1 MIFGGEALLRDFN
14 VDIEHMLRLSQPA
27 RLMAPARAQAVAAV
41 AGACAGVL
49 VTLAVMQRRKKACKP
64 KKKKPA
70 KVATLRHIV
79 LVKLKPD
86 TPDEAIE
93 AMLAGLAELPKKIP
107 TILRME
113 IGRQHAA
120 VDDGRNVALG
130 GVVEFA
136 ADADYEAYAKDD
148 AHLAVIKELI
158 LPYIA
163 EGGRT
168 ALQYDISGTP
178 ASKVRAGVPRAAATF
193 ERRLDDARAVFR
205 R

>member
-1 MIFGGEALLRDFN
+1 
-14 VDIEHMLRLSQPA
+14 
-27 RLMAPARAQAVAAV
+27 MAPARAQAVAAV

-120 VDDGRNVALG
+120 VDDGRNVT
-130 GVVEFA
+130 VVADHWMKWAFHFLV
-136 ADADYEAYAKDD
+136 DADPQSPSFKLPLRLYGSLGVRQVFHGWSVGDPSVAKPD
-148 AHLAVIKELI
+148 VWTIPK
-158 LPYIA
+158 
-163 EGGRT
+163 GC
-168 ALQYDISGTP
+168 AL
-178 ASKVRAGVPRAAATF
+178 
-193 ERRLDDARAVFR
+193 LARACHEFV
-205 R
+205 

>member
-1 MIFGGEALLRDFN
+1 M
-14 VDIEHMLRLSQPA
+14 
-27 RLMAPARAQAVAAV
+27 
-41 AGACAGVL
+41 VL
-49 VTLAVMQRRKKACKP
+49 VQ
-64 KKKKPA
+64 
-70 KVATLRHIV
+70 
-79 LVKLKPD
+79 LKPG
-86 TPDEAIE
+86 TPSDAVD
-93 AMLAGLAELPKKIP
+93 AMLAALRRLPARIP

-136 ADADYEAYAKDD
+136 DDADYEAYAKDD

-178 ASKVRAGVPRAAATF
+178 ASKVRAGG
-193 ERRLDDARAVFR
+193 
-205 R
+205 

>member
-1 MIFGGEALLRDFN
+1 
-14 VDIEHMLRLSQPA
+14 
-27 RLMAPARAQAVAAV
+27 MAPARAVAAV

-79 LVKLKPD
+79 LVKLKPG

-193 ERRLDDARAVFR
+193 ERRRPPGAWTTLERFFDDDPRRSARASSSSAR
-205 R
+205 RSRA